1 MSTQSVFFVNLKFS
15 VRNLFKFIFLSWAS
29 ILHEISSRT
38 FWIFGILSQMSA
50 WSFLRGSKD
59 LLLPRM
65 FDDPSQDELAEDDAT
80 DEDLFAIG

>member
-1 MSTQSVFFVNLKFS
+1 
-15 VRNLFKFIFLSWAS
+15 
-29 ILHEISSRT
+29 
-38 FWIFGILSQMSA
+38 MSA